1 MKQTWLGRKTDEA
14 AEVRD
19 HAMKESVYELLKTI
33 PRGKVATYGQIA
45 VYLGNKNLARVVGNI
60 LHNNPDPSQYPCHR
74 VVNSKGQVAPNFAFG
89 GGAMQ
94 RRLLEQEGIVFEQD
108 GSIDLKKYGI
118 PCIRAEK

>member
-1 MKQTWLGRKTDEA
+1 MKQTWLGRRTDEA
-14 AEVRD
+14 AEVGD
-19 HAMKESVYELLKTI
+19 HAMKESVYEFLKTI

-45 VYLGNKNLARVVGNI
+45 VYLGNKNLARAVGNI

-89 GGAMQ
+89 GAAMQ
-94 RRLLEQEGIVFEQD
+94 RRLLEQEGITFRQD

-118 PCIRAEK
+118 

>member
-1 MKQTWLGRKTDEA
+1 
-14 AEVRD
+14 
-19 HAMKESVYELLKTI
+19 MKESVYELLKTI

-74 VVNSKGQVAPNFAFG
+74 VVNSKGQVAPNFVFG

-94 RRLLEQEGIVFEQD
+94 RRLLEQEGITFRQD

-118 PCIRAEK
+118 

>member
-1 MKQTWLGRKTDEA
+1 MVGIPERQPMKK
-14 AEVRD
+14 
-19 HAMKESVYELLKTI
+19 KVYEFLKTI

-45 VYLGNKNLARVVGNI
+45 EHLGNKNLSRAVGNI
-60 LHNNPDPSQYPCHR
+60 LHSNPDPSNYPCHR

-94 RRLLEQEGIVFEQD
+94 RLRLEQEGIVFEPD

-118 PCIRAEK
+118 PCRRAEK